1 MHPPSATAVKQQS
14 VLIFYASSY
23 HVYTLVLMAKLQ
35 LSFPFSIVIL
45 PGYENGQQHDA
56 TEFLNS
62 IICEVGKER
71 LYMQVHVCGYP
82 RSVALCHTSPL
93 EECTKIMSKAA
104 GRCLMT
110 TQLHTI
116 AS

>member
-1 MHPPSATAVKQQS
+1 M
-14 VLIFYASSY
+14 LE
-23 HVYTLVLMAKLQ
+23 

-45 PGYENGQQHDA
+45 PGHENGQQQDA

-82 RSVALCHTSPL
+82 QVVLLCIITRHTSPL

-104 GRCLMT
+104 GRCLMIT
-110 TQLHTI
+110 HTI